1 MASPIELAKAHFKA
15 QSVKTIEVPEWG
27 EANKPLLIYAT
38 PLTLAEKRK
47 LFNGAKEND
56 LAVLVDC
63 IIMKAKDEKGD
74 AVFTLEHKRDLMNGV
89 DPDIIA
95 RIANEILTTLSQE
108 ELLKN

>member
-1 MASPIELAKAHFKA
+1 MSSPIERAKAHFKA
-15 QSVKTIEVPEWG
+15 QNVKTIEVAEWG
-27 EANKPLLIYAT
+27 EAGKPLLLYVT

-56 LAVLVDC
+56 LTVLVDC

-89 DPDIIA
+89 DPDIVA
-95 RIANEILTTLSQE
+95 RIANEILSGPSQD